1 MRIFLLGFLIFS
13 FGTNVVSA
21 HVPNLVEQAT
31 PKDVVTIEDPT
42 LSQAFYGAMQGF
54 PHTYEIRA
62 TEPFHLFTKILI
74 PDLEGSGN
82 NISGIIIKEPENGG
96 RVTEVT
102 RLRAKDATWESK
114 YEPFGGDS
122 YRNGPVFEKDLDA
135 GTYRIEV
142 HTPDNVE
149 KYVLVVGTRE
159 EMSIGYFETVR
170 RIAGVKEFFGKSKL
184 RVVESP
190 FVYVPLLG
198 LMTVSGIVWY
208 VRRRRVDRV

>member
-1 MRIFLLGFLIFS
+1 MRFFLLALLVFCLGADF
-13 FGTNVVSA
+13 VSA

-31 PKDVVTIEDPT
+31 PKDIVTIEDPT
-42 LSQAFYGAMQGF
+42 LSQAFYGEMRGF

-62 TEPFHLFTKILI
+62 TEPFYLFTKILI

-82 NISGIIIKEPENGG
+82 NVSGIIIKEPENGG
-96 RVTEVT
+96 RVTEIT
-102 RLRAKDATWESK
+102 RLRAKEAAWESE

-122 YRNGPVFEKDLDA
+122 YRNGPTFEKELEA

-170 RIAGVKEFFGKSKL
+170 RIAEVKEFFGKSKL
-184 RVVESP
+184 RAVESP